1 MNVVDPDEAVAP
13 IAAAIGEPARTRM
26 LYCLID
32 GRARTSTELAVVAGV
47 TPSTA
52 SAHLH
57 RLEALRLVNVAAQG
71 KHRYYRLDR
80 PDVAAALEALTVI
93 AGDITPR
100 HDGPRT
106 PPALRIARSCYDH
119 LAGALGVA
127 LYDRWTMLDW
137 ITTTGDGSCDLTP
150 LGRTRLEAWGI
161 DVNAASGARRRFA
174 FACVDWSE
182 RRPHLAGALGAAV
195 LHRLLGQKWV
205 ARDLDSRVLRVTAV
219 GRREMASRFGVTI

>member
-1 MNVVDPDEAVAP
+1 MNVVDEAVAP

-32 GRARTSTELAVVAGV
+32 GRARTSTELAVLAGV

-52 SAHLH
+52 SAHLG
-57 RLEALRLVNVAAQG
+57 RLEAVRLVNVTAQG

-80 PDVAAALEALTVI
+80 PEVAAALEALTVI
-93 AGDITPR
+93 AGHVPQP
-100 HDGPRT
+100 HDRPRT

-127 LYDRWTMLDW
+127 LFDRWTALDW
-137 ITTTGDGSCDLTP
+137 IVTTTRAGSCDLTP

-161 DVNAASGARRRFA
+161 DVDAAYAARRQFA

-205 ARDLDSRVLRVTAV
+205 VRDLDSRVLRLTAL
-219 GRREMASRFGVTI
+219 GRREMASRFGVTL